1 MTDSLDLA
9 PVITFVRSL
18 RANNN
23 REWFEAHRPEF
34 LAARK
39 HFEDYV
45 AAIIKALSRTEPVGG
60 LNPKDCIF
68 RMNRDLR
75 FSRDKSPY
83 KPYMGA
89 NIAPGGRKSRR
100 LGYYIHIEAADH
112 SIIGGGLYEP
122 EPSQLAAWRA
132 SIDRDSR
139 TFRRIIAKAP
149 FRKYFGQVRDDSLK
163 TAPRGYPKDHPDLDL
178 LQLKRVAIWR
188 ELSDKQVLSRRFL
201 RETLDTLKAMRP
213 FLRYLQSLTR

>member
-1 MTDSLDLA
+1 MTGSLDLA
-9 PVITFVRSL
+9 PVITFVRAL
-18 RANNN
+18 KRNNS
-23 REWFEAHRPEF
+23 REWLEAHRPDYH
-34 LAARK
+34 AARQ

-45 AAIIKALSRTEPVGG
+45 AAIIEALSRTAPMGA
-60 LNPKDCIF
+60 LSPKDCIF
-68 RMNRDLR
+68 RLNRDLR

-89 NIAPGGRKSRR
+89 YIAPGGRKSRR

-139 TFRRIIAKAP
+139 NFRRITAAAA
-149 FRKYFGQVRDDSLK
+149 FRKYFGQVRGDRLK

-178 LQLKRVAIWR
+178 LQLKRVTIWR
-188 ELSDKQVLSRRFL
+188 EVSDKQVLSRLFL
-201 RETLDTLKAMRP
+201 RETLYTLKAMKP
-213 FLRYLQSLTR
+213 FLGYLQSLA